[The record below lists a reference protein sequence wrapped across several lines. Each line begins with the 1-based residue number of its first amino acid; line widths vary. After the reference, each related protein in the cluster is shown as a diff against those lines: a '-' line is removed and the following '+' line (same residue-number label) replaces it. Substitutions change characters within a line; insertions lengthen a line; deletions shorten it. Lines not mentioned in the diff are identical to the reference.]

1 MSASPLITIAAN
13 ERGRTQLLLAF
24 AEKEY
29 VDNHRARRI
38 LRVSPPALGRL
49 AQMGRICWVDY
60 GKASWKR
67 VNYQSIVDYCDHL
80 RRAHKIPDRRPPLE
94 PPYLRYRD
102 VDLLPFPWG
111 DTVTAQ
117 QAARALGYEKVDS
130 VVTRIEAGCFEAY
143 QIVPGS
149 NWRVSRSSLLRFIE
163 GAERRVR
170 GLPVFPHF

>member
-1 MSASPLITIAAN
+1 MPSESAIPVSTLEN
-13 ERGRTQLLLAF
+13 EELLPF

-29 VDNHRARRI
+29 VDNRRARRI
-38 LRVSPPALGRL
+38 LCVSPPALGRL
-49 AQMGRICWVDY
+49 AQMGCIRWVDY

-67 VNYQSIVDYCDHL
+67 VDYQSIVDYCDHL
-80 RRAHKIPDRRPPLE
+80 RRECKIPDRRPPLE
-94 PPYLRYRD
+94 HPYLRYRD
-102 VDLLPFPWG
+102 VDLLPFPWA
-111 DTVTAQ
+111 DTLTAKE
-117 QAARALGYEKVDS
+117 AACALGYEKVDS

-149 NWRVSRSSLLRFIE
+149 NWRVSRLSLLRFIE